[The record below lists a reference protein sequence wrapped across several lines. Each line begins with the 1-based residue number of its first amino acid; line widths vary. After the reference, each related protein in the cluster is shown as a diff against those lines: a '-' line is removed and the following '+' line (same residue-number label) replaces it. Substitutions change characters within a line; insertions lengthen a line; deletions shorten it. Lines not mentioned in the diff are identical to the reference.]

1 MSEMAYLYPN
11 EQLQKQRLQRREPSQ
26 KASQNPSRKPSQN
39 RKQAG
44 FTLPEIML
52 ASALLVT
59 TLVFFIHA
67 SAQVSALWWHM
78 ERSYRADAEL
88 QQWLLQWQQQ
98 PPQQTTQGQLS
109 DGRHWQITPQ
119 AHGWSWQVRDSEQ
132 SLVEQ
137 GWYTHWGEIILAH

>member
-1 MSEMAYLYPN
+1 MARSFPK
-11 EQLQKQRLQRREPSQ
+11 EHVKQQRLQRREPSQ
-26 KASQNPSRKPSQN
+26 KPSQSQN

-52 ASALLVT
+52 ASALLAT

-88 QQWLLQWQQQ
+88 QQWLFQWQQQ
-98 PPQQTTQGQLS
+98 PPQHAVHGQLS
-109 DGRHWQITPQ
+109 DGRYWQITPQ

-132 SLVEQ
+132 SPLEQ
-137 GWYTHWGEIILAH
+137 GWYTHWGENIPAH

>member
-1 MSEMAYLYPN
+1 MACLYPK
-11 EQLQKQRLQRREPSQ
+11 EQLQKPRLQRREPIR
-26 KASQNPSRKPSQN
+26 KASQSQNQN

-44 FTLPEIML
+44 FTLLEIML
-52 ASALLVT
+52 ASALLVI

-98 PPQQTTQGQLS
+98 PPQQTTHGQLS

-132 SLVEQ
+132 SLVEH
-137 GWYTHWGEIILAH
+137 GWYTHWGEIIPAH